1 MSYTNSN
8 IAKFNKTN
16 KVSYDEAQE
25 RISKGRKLNKTKKQ
39 NNKRDLWNDEE

>member
-1 MSYTNSN
+1 MSYSNSN

-16 KVSYDEAQE
+16 KFSYEEEQE
-25 RISKGRKLNKTKKQ
+25 RVSKGRKLNKTKKQ